1 MQPIR
6 LLRALYLTDRILYA
20 MGGLMMLFV
29 AAFALRQWAG
39 SAGLGQ
45 IFFSLGISGAAALA
59 ALSVTDIALLFGKM
73 VRVRGVRETPKVLS
87 LSDENT
93 VRLHLTNTGSLP
105 ISLEVIDELPDQF
118 QKRDFN
124 LRLSLKPDEEQV
136 HAYTLR
142 PVRRGEYRFHAINIF
157 ARTQLGLWERR
168 FREEAHRTV
177 PVYPSVLQMKQFE
190 LQAFTRI
197 STMEGIKR
205 MRRIGNGFEFEQI
218 RTYVQGDDYRS
229 INWKATSRRND
240 LMVNQYE
247 DERSQQVYVVIDK
260 SRSMKMPFRGMS
272 LLDHAINAGL
282 ALSNIIL
289 KKHDRAGLLTFSD
302 KIGSAIKA
310 DNGPGQLHRILE
322 ALYREE
328 ERPDEANF
336 ELLYTS
342 VRQFVGR
349 RSLLLLFTNF
359 ESHYAMMRALPEL
372 RRINRQ
378 QVLVVVF
385 FENTEISDYLRK
397 SPQTVE
403 DIYVETTARHFV
415 NEKQRIVHELRQ
427 YGIQSI
433 LTRPENLTLDT
444 INKYLELKAK
454 GAI

>member
-1 MQPIR
+1 
-6 LLRALYLTDRILYA
+6 
-20 MGGLMMLFV
+20 
-29 AAFALRQWAG
+29 
-39 SAGLGQ
+39 
-45 IFFSLGISGAAALA
+45 
-59 ALSVTDIALLFGKM
+59 
-73 VRVRGVRETPKVLS
+73 
-87 LSDENT
+87 
-93 VRLHLTNTGSLP
+93 
-105 ISLEVIDELPDQF
+105 
-118 QKRDFN
+118 
-124 LRLSLKPDEEQV
+124 
-136 HAYTLR
+136 
-142 PVRRGEYRFHAINIF
+142 
-157 ARTQLGLWERR
+157 
-168 FREEAHRTV
+168 
-177 PVYPSVLQMKQFE
+177 MKQFE